1 MQTLH
6 NQILTNLQLEIDT
19 SHFFWLI
26 TYFLKFATQIELDIE
41 HVVSVL
47 SFDVISYLTTEGV
60 NLCEQFELAIKLGG
74 NDLKPNIRRLHLVS
88 HFELK
93 EMQYLY

>member
-41 HVVSVL
+41 HVGSVL
-47 SFDVISYLTTEGV
+47 SFDIISYLTTEGV
-60 NLCEQFELAIKLGG
+60 NLCEQFELAIKLDG

-88 HFELK
+88 RFELK
-93 EMQYLY
+93 EMQ